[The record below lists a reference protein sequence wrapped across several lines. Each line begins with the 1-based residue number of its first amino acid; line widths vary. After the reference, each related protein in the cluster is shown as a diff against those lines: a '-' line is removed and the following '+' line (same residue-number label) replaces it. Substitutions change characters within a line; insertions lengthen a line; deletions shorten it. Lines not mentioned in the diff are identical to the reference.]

1 MEAEERFGAWGVERL
16 RRSAHRTR
24 VTEHIVSTVLRLSTK
39 TFLNGSPREVNDE
52 KKRRERRRQLDHDY
66 SCWPKEQLSK
76 RWQTGTVTATAP
88 LVVVPL
94 RLRPL
99 LTLHPHQPVTAAQAD
114 ALATTT
120 TRPGGTRTTDVMQ
133 EEIGLGIADPTSTTG
148 GVTRTSDGL
157 LLLHREGA
165 TTDATLT
172 ETVTAIKAEQGLDL
186 PHRRRKQEEEE
197 TAAGDAANSQ
207 AREGGAAVS
216 PIKTRSSP
224 EEEEEV
230 GTAAE
235 GVKSSRAT
243 PEVRRRNLSN
253 RTLNRAEPSRQR
265 PSAFT
270 VQTVP

>member
-1 MEAEERFGAWGVERL
+1 MSI
-16 RRSAHRTR
+16 RSASAQHDHPRADLVKAWSGREAQAFLT
-24 VTEHIVSTVLRLSTK
+24 SPAAAATVGRHVH
-39 TFLNGSPREVNDE
+39 N
-52 KKRRERRRQLDHDY
+52 
-66 SCWPKEQLSK
+66 
-76 RWQTGTVTATAP
+76 
-88 LVVVPL
+88 LVVVPP

-99 LTLHPHQPVTAAQAD
+99 LTQHPHQPVTAAQAD

-120 TRPGGTRTTDVMQ
+120 ARPGGTRTTDVMQ
-133 EEIGLGIADPTSTTG
+133 EGIGIGIADPTSTTG

-157 LLLHREGA
+157 LLHREGA
-165 TTDATLT
+165 TTDATLI
-172 ETVTAIKAEQGLDL
+172 ETVTATATATKVEPGLDL
-186 PHRRRKQEEEE
+186 RHRRRKQEEEE

-224 EEEEEV
+224 EEEEEEV